1 MMTVN
6 KQVDEINVDTLPG
19 IKKIVFVDEAVST
32 QDMARE
38 ISAESDM
45 ENSLIIAE
53 VQTEGKGRLG
63 RDWSSEKG
71 GIYMTLVLKPEIECR
86 FLSELS
92 LFSGE
97 IIASALASFYGIKTR
112 VKKPNDV
119 FAYYPKKKKYMKIAG
134 VLTTSAS
141 INKSPDWILLGIGIN
156 INNQIPRTL
165 SSDAVSIKQINGSV
179 ADRGKFLKH
188 FFEMFWKEYAEWQV
202 EFENKSA

>member
-6 KQVDEINVDTLPG
+6 KEVDEINVDTLPG
-19 IKKIVFVDEAVST
+19 IRKIIFVDEAVNT
-32 QDMARE
+32 QDLARD

-53 VQTEGKGRLG
+53 QQTEGKGQLEKT
-63 RDWSSEKG
+63 WSSDKG
-71 GIYMTLVLKPEIECR
+71 GIYMTLVLKPDIECR
-86 FLSELS
+86 FLEELS

-119 FAYYPKKKKYMKIAG
+119 YAYYPKKKKYMKIAG
-134 VLTTSAS
+134 VLTNSSSTDKRA
-141 INKSPDWILLGIGIN
+141 DWILLGMGIN
-156 INNQIPRTL
+156 INNPIPRNL
-165 SSDAVSIKQINGSV
+165 SSNAVSIKQINGS
-179 ADRGKFLKH
+179 AQDRGKFLKH

-202 EFENKSA
+202 EFENKSS

>member
-1 MMTVN
+1 MMTVD
-6 KQVDEINVDTLPG
+6 KKIDEINIDTLPG
-19 IKKIVFVDEAVST
+19 IKKIIFVDEAVST
-32 QDMARE
+32 QDMARD

-53 VQTEGKGRLG
+53 QQTEGKGRLEKN
-63 RDWSSEKG
+63 WSSEKG
-71 GIYMTLVLKPEIECR
+71 GIYMTLVLKPEIDCR

-97 IIASALASFYGIKTR
+97 IIASALSSFYGIKTR

-119 FAYYPKKKKYMKIAG
+119 YAYYPKKKKYMKIAG
-134 VLTTSAS
+134 VLTSSALTD
-141 INKSPDWILLGIGIN
+141 KCPEWILLGIGIN

-165 SSDAVSIKQINGSV
+165 SSSAVSIKQINGSP

-188 FFEMFWKEYAEWQV
+188 FFEMFWEEYAAWQV
-202 EFENKSA
+202 EFENKSS

>member
-1 MMTVN
+1 MIAN

-19 IKKIVFVDEAVST
+19 IRKIIFVDEAVST

-38 ISAESDM
+38 ISVESDM

-97 IIASALASFYGIKTR
+97 IIASALASFYGIK
-112 VKKPNDV
+112 
-119 FAYYPKKKKYMKIAG
+119 
-134 VLTTSAS
+134 
-141 INKSPDWILLGIGIN
+141 
-156 INNQIPRTL
+156 
-165 SSDAVSIKQINGSV
+165 
-179 ADRGKFLKH
+179 
-188 FFEMFWKEYAEWQV
+188 
-202 EFENKSA
+202 

>member
-1 MMTVN
+1 MIAN

-19 IKKIVFVDEAVST
+19 IRKIIFVDEAVST

-38 ISAESDM
+38 ISVESDM

-165 SSDAVSIKQINGSV
+165 SSGAVSIKQINGSA

>member
-1 MMTVN
+1 M
-6 KQVDEINVDTLPG
+6 
-19 IKKIVFVDEAVST
+19 DEAVST

-165 SSDAVSIKQINGSV
+165 SSNAVSIKQINCSA